1 MKNYILYAGVNGSG
15 KSTLYHTRSEFKDL
29 PRINTDEILSEFG
42 DWRNS
47 ADILKAGKIAVS
59 RIKELFLNEQSFV
72 QETTLCGRGI
82 IQNIINAKEN
92 GYKIIVFYVGVNS
105 VDIAKER
112 IAYRVRN
119 GGHGIPDADVER
131 RFHESFNNLKII
143 TPYCDEIY
151 FFDNTENIYPVAVIK
166 NGEKDIISKKLPDWF
181 LNLDDSY

>member
-1 MKNYILYAGVNGSG
+1 MKSYIIYAGVNGSG

-29 PRINTDEILSEFG
+29 PRINTDEILVEFG
-42 DWRNS
+42 DWRNPS
-47 ADILKAGKIAVS
+47 DLLKAGKIAVT

-82 IQNIINAKEN
+82 IQNIIKAKKN
-92 GYKIIVFYVGVNS
+92 GYEIILFYVGIDS

-131 RFHESFNNLKII
+131 RFCDSFTNLGVII
-143 TPYCDEIY
+143 PYCDEIY
-151 FFDNTENIYPVAVIK
+151 FYDNTEYMYPVAVIRA
-166 NGEKDIISKKLPDWF
+166 GEKEIISKKLPKWF
-181 LNLDDSY
+181 LQFNSQ